1 MVTIADTSISNEA
14 IYWDHR
20 FQRQTIKLLPG
31 DFDVVSGA
39 EMMVTVLG
47 SCVAACI
54 RDSKNHI
61 GGMNHFLLPTDT
73 KIQKNQ
79 QWHDYDLSATRYGD
93 FAMERLINEIISMGG
108 RREYLEAKIFGGGRM
123 FDSGMSDIVTQN
135 IGFVKEYLKTEGIKI
150 IKRDTGGDHARK
162 VYYIPSTGEVFLK
175 RINRMNNNTI
185 ELRERKYLKQAKN
198 TRTTADISFF
208 ED

>member
-1 MVTIADTSISNEA
+1 MATIADTSISNEA

-20 FQRQTIKLLPG
+20 FQRHTIKLLPG

-54 RDSKNHI
+54 RDSKNLI

-73 KIQKNQ
+73 KIKQPQ
-79 QWHDYDLSATRYGD
+79 QWHNYDLSATRYGD
-93 FAMERLINEIISMGG
+93 LAMEQLINKIIGMGG
-108 RREYLEAKIFGGGRM
+108 RRENLEAKIFGGGKM
-123 FDSGMSDIVTQN
+123 FNSGLSDIGTQN
-135 IGFVKEYLKTEGIKI
+135 IEFVKEYLKTEGIKI

-175 RINRMNNNTI
+175 RINRINNNTI
-185 ELRERKYLKQAKN
+185 ELRERKYLKQAKT
-198 TRTTADISFF
+198 TRTTAEISYL
-208 ED
+208 